1 MADFKRAIQVLLV
14 CVFTAMLG
22 LGIISPIMPLYAQDL
37 GATYTQ
43 IGLLSSAWSISRLIF
58 STPMGKYS
66 DVKGRKRVIAA
77 GLLIYATVSILY
89 TFANDFTSLVSIR
102 FIHGLGSAMSM
113 PVAMA
118 YAAELAPQGQE
129 GRYMGNINMAMFAG
143 MGLGPL
149 IGGSLTDFFASK
161 SVPFYVMSA
170 LTALSLLLTL
180 AFLPEDRK
188 QRELAQRPQASFRR
202 VLSNKMLRAAF
213 VYRAVGALGRG
224 SVMGFLSIYV
234 SGGSDVG
241 GLGIAVSLTGLIMS
255 VGQVTGAFMQ
265 RPFGE
270 LADRY
275 DKVALTLIGGFLGA
289 VGIAL
294 FPFASTSW
302 TVLAA
307 MLVFSV
313 GGALGMP
320 ALTAIVAIEGR
331 DIGVGTTMSVLQ
343 TSMSLGM
350 ISGPLASGIL
360 GEMFGLKPIFFIG
373 GAIMLLGTVCF
384 YVLQRYG

>member
-1 MADFKRAIQVLLV
+1 MADVKRAIQVLLV

-37 GATYTQ
+37 GATLTQ

-58 STPMGKYS
+58 STPMGRYS

-89 TFANDFTSLVSIR
+89 TFARDFTSLVSIR

-143 MGLGPL
+143 MGLGPF

-224 SVMGFLSIYV
+224 SVMGFLSMYV

-255 VGQVTGAFMQ
+255 VGQVTAAFMQ

-275 DKVALTLIGGFLGA
+275 DKVALTLLGGLLGSI
-289 VGIAL
+289 GIAL
-294 FPFASTSW
+294 FPIASTSW

-320 ALTAIVAIEGR
+320 ALTALVAIEGR
-331 DIGVGTTMSVLQ
+331 DIGIGTTMSVLQ

-360 GEMFGLKPIFFIG
+360 GEMFGLRPIFFIG

-384 YVLQRYG
+384 YVLQRFG